1 MGGKTYQ
8 VTAEDIEKYID
19 EKRWNELALYDFAL
33 HSGIN
38 IIANALSACEVRT
51 FDHWKEVQK
60 DQYYKWN
67 YEPNANMNA
76 AQFKQKLVWSL
87 IYRNECLVVQTRKG
101 DLLIADSY
109 QHEQYALR
117 QDLFRNVTIYGDGGI
132 TSPYTFEKTFKMED
146 VLFYKLS
153 NRNITA
159 LLEQLIKEYE
169 QLLESAIQKFYKS
182 GGERGVMAIDAFA
195 PTVNYGVKENGEP
208 RTFNDVYTELMNKQ
222 FATYFKSPNAVLPL
236 FKGFDYQTRGGETS
250 KKSTSEIKDVTDLTD
265 EIYDKV
271 ANALQIPPALL
282 KGDIADVTALTKN
295 LITFAIEPFAN
306 VIEVENNRKLYRRE
320 VLEGTY
326 QKIDTST
333 IIHMTAAEIAAASDK
348 MIACGGWN
356 LDDIRRKAGDAPL
369 NTEWSK
375 KHFIT
380 RNYSEMDSADAQNS
394 SVETHKGDGAERTE
408 KGGEHGDS
416 ET

>member
-1 MGGKTYQ
+1 MGGGTCR
-8 VTAEDIEKYID
+8 VTVEDIAKYID

-67 YEPNANMNA
+67 YEPNKNMNA

-87 IYRNECLVVQTRKG
+87 IYKNECLVVQTRKG

-117 QDLFRNVTIYGDGGI
+117 QDLFRNVTIYGEGGN
-132 TSPYTFEKTFKMED
+132 TSPYTFEKVFRMED

-169 QLLESAIQKFYKS
+169 ELLESAIQKFYKS
-182 GGERGVMAIDAFA
+182 GGERGVMTIDANA
-195 PTVNYGVKENGEP
+195 PTVNYGMKGNGEP

-236 FKGFDYQTRGGETS
+236 FKGFDYQTRGGEAL

-295 LITFAIEPFAN
+295 LITFGIEPFAN
-306 VIEVENNRKLYRRE
+306 VMEVENNRKLYRRE
-320 VLEGTY
+320 VLEGSY

-356 LDDIRRKAGDAPL
+356 LDEIRRKAGDAPL

-380 RNYSEMDSADAQNS
+380 RNYSEMDSVDAQKD
-394 SVETHKGDGAERTE
+394 VVGQGEGANETE
-408 KGGEHGDS
+408 KGGEHGNG